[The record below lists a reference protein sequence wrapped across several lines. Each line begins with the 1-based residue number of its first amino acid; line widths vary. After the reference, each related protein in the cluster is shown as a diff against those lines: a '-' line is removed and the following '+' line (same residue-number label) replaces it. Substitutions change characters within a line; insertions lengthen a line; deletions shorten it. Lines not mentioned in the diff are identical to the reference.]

1 MMQEVVV
8 PVSAF
13 VRDLK
18 NAVEGAFGW
27 VALSGEITNISKSF
41 AGHTYFTLKD
51 ESAQIR
57 CAVFKNQ
64 QKMIRCELKND
75 MSYIV
80 YGKISV
86 YEAKAEITLVVSLVI
101 PYGDGMAAL
110 RLKALKEKLKNEGLF
125 DLERKKK
132 LPRFPLVVGVVT
144 AENGA
149 AIHDIIKVSRGRFPA
164 AGIILSPALVQGAG
178 AAQSIIDALK
188 KLEFIEEIDAI
199 IIGRGGGAK
208 EDLEPFNS
216 EDLARAVAACQK
228 PVVSA
233 VGHET
238 DSTVLDLVADYSV
251 PTPSAAAELVFPDA
265 REILSNID
273 SKKET
278 ISNYVNSLLNSK
290 MLHLDNLVL
299 SLKSPSELIK
309 TAEHRTERLLFEASN
324 SIRDI
329 FQKNLQHYLLLEKD
343 LEKLSPLSPLERGF
357 AIVTQGRKTVKKSV
371 ELDTD
376 LDFDIRFGDGTAH
389 INNKG

>member
-1 MMQEVVV
+1 MQEVVV

-27 VALSGEITNISKSF
+27 VALSGEITNISRSF

-132 LPRFPLVVGVVT
+132 LPRFPLLVGVVT

-178 AAQSIIDALK
+178 AAESMIAALK
-188 KLEFIEEIDAI
+188 KLELIEEIDAI

-216 EDLARAVAACQK
+216 EDLARAVAACRK

-265 REILSNID
+265 KEILANIE

-299 SLKSPSELIK
+299 SLKSPAELAK
-309 TAEHRTERLLFEASN
+309 TAEHRTDRLLFDATSA
-324 SIRDI
+324 IRDI
-329 FQKNLQHYLLLEKD
+329 IQKNMQQYLLLEKN
-343 LEKLSPLSPLERGF
+343 LEKLSPLAPLERGF
-357 AIVTQGRKTVKKSV
+357 AIVTQGNKTVKKSA
-371 ELDTD
+371 ELNTG
-376 LDFDIRFGDGTAH
+376 LEFDIRFGDGTAH
-389 INNKG
+389 IDNKR

>member
-1 MMQEVVV
+1 MQEVVV

-132 LPRFPLVVGVVT
+132 LPRFPQVAGVVT

-164 AGIILSPALVQGAG
+164 AGIILSPALVQGSG
-178 AAQSIIDALK
+178 AAPSIIEALK
-188 KLEFIEEIDAI
+188 RLEIIEEIDVI

-216 EDLARAVAACQK
+216 EELARAVAACKK

-265 REILSNID
+265 RELLDGIESR
-273 SKKET
+273 KET
-278 ISNYVNSLLNSK
+278 ISNYLSSLLNSK
-290 MLHLDNLVL
+290 MLHLDNLAL
-299 SLKSPSELIK
+299 SLKSPKELAK
-309 TAEHRTERLLFEASN
+309 TAEHRTDRLLFDATSA
-324 SIRDI
+324 IRDI
-329 FQKNLQHYLLLEKD
+329 IQKNMQQYLLLEKN

-357 AIVTQGRKTVKKSV
+357 AIVTQNKKTVKKSA
-371 ELDTD
+371 ELNKD

-389 INNKG
+389 IDNKR